1 MLAPLTKGIEVEVF
15 TGTRQ
20 GDVVGM
26 SPKAVPALGNPFV
39 FESDARH
46 LEYVTDP
53 FTSYDDLAR
62 QIVEPRMA
70 LREFLDKEGGLTV
83 LPFSTIAMPFN
94 QEFEPSLPNNTYY
107 QWVGANFGTKILT
120 SSVHISVGLDD
131 MDDIVN
137 VTNWLRM
144 DMPLFLALTAASPYR
159 NGEFTGYH
167 SSRWIDF
174 PQEPVDMRFFDGHA
188 DFVKFVEDGL
198 ASGKMRSLRH
208 MWSAVRP
215 NGQDRPYD
223 LNRIEARICDLVM
236 DPALLLAVTAV
247 LEARIIQLQMRSG
260 KPADH
265 LLKISRENERRVA
278 KDSLNATVWHYGK
291 DVSVRVAIARM
302 IGEVEGIMRALGTYH
317 HLEVIDE
324 VLAKGNEAMRF
335 IKRVEELGDLRTAMM
350 EAIDEAEAVDY
361 RWTRIL
367 AERAASQTGTA
378 HDAHRLV

>member
-1 MLAPLTKGIEVEVF
+1 MLAPLKKGIEVEVF

-20 GDVVGM
+20 GDAVGM
-26 SPKAVPALGNPFV
+26 SPKIVPALQNPFV

-46 LEYVTDP
+46 VEYVTDP
-53 FTSYDDLAR
+53 FTSYDDLAV
-62 QIVEPRMA
+62 QVVEPR
-70 LREFLDKEGGLTV
+70 LRLRKFLEEQGNLTV

-94 QEFEPSLPNNTYY
+94 QQFELSLPNNTYY
-107 QWVGANFGTKILT
+107 QWVGENFGTNILT

-131 MDDIVN
+131 MDDIIN

-159 NGEFTGYH
+159 NGENTGYH

-174 PQEPVDMRFFDGHA
+174 PQEPVDMRFFENHK
-188 DFVKFVEDGL
+188 DFVGFVEDGL

-247 LEARIIQLQMRSG
+247 LEARIIQLSMKTG
-260 KPADH
+260 MPDAN

-278 KDSLNATVWHYGK
+278 KDSLNANVWHYGK
-291 DVSVRVAIARM
+291 EVNVRVAIARM
-302 IGEVEGIMRALGTYH
+302 IGEVEGIMRAIGTYH
-317 HLEVIDE
+317 HLEAIDK
-324 VLAKGNEAMRF
+324 VLAEGNEAMRF
-335 IKRVEELGDLRTAMM
+335 IKRVEELGDLRTAVM
-350 EAIDEAEAVDY
+350 EAIDEAEAIDY
-361 RWTRIL
+361 RWARTL
-367 AERAASQTGTA
+367 AERANATNTA
-378 HDAHRLV
+378 HAFDAFLV